1 MGKSGGISNPEVN
14 NLACHTDK
22 DKVEFLCI
30 KDLYPFKHHPFYVNN
45 DDALR
50 RLAQS
55 ISERGVLTPIIV
67 RRRAKGGYEL
77 ISGHRRKA
85 ACEMIGIELIPA
97 IIKELDD
104 DSATIIM
111 VDSNQQRERI
121 LPSEKAFAYKMKL
134 AAIAHQGKASVQ
146 LEQNKATESKNTS
159 VQLEQKR
166 DSQSKITSVQ
176 LEQKLSRELVAEENG
191 ESQSQIQRYIRLTY
205 LIPKLLKLV
214 DNGTIALTPAVN
226 LSYLSKELQKEVYD
240 LCQVQ
245 DCSPSLSQ
253 AVKLKRQFQAGTLT
267 TMDVVK
273 IMSELKANQKDKIS
287 FRADT
292 FAAYFPKGYTPEQM
306 EKTIIAM
313 LKDRQRKERE

>member
-146 LEQNKATESKNTS
+146 LEQNKATESK
-159 VQLEQKR
+159 
-166 DSQSKITSVQ
+166 ITSVQ

-205 LIPKLLKLV
+205 LIPKLLELV